1 MHLSRSQ
8 IEETQV
14 IISTPEKWDIITR
27 KTGERMFVEQV
38 KLMII
43 DEIHLLSD
51 SRGPVL
57 ESIIA
62 RSIRKTEAM
71 QQNTRIVG
79 LSATLP
85 NYKDVGACLR
95 VKKEGLFYFDQSY
108 RPIPLEQ
115 RYIGVT

>member
-1 MHLSRSQ
+1 
-8 IEETQV
+8 
-14 IISTPEKWDIITR
+14 
-27 KTGERMFVEQV
+27 MFVEKV
-38 KLMII
+38 KLIII

-62 RSIRKTEAM
+62 RTIRKTEAS

-85 NYKDVGACLR
+85 NYRDVGACLR